1 MGVIADTVIDLVG
14 AVGGYVLAGLLPARR
29 LRVSPRIVKRAISKY
44 QARGPQHRPN
54 HLQGHQH
61 QHPRPRRLLATHL
74 NRSLHGLATRL
85 ETSHFNV
92 RSQRRRDHPSG
103 RGVSHSSAD
112 LEALIMDA
120 NRVLEALE
128 AGEFDGVSHTY
139 QPYDGYGNQTHQV
152 AMSVSSGT
160 IEVSKTTSGKFF
172 DGKENTRYSETSTDY
187 LTGMDAVDFIAQ
199 RPYYFSQVRPDLF

>member
-1 MGVIADTVIDLVG
+1 
-14 AVGGYVLAGLLPARR
+14 
-29 LRVSPRIVKRAISKY
+29 
-44 QARGPQHRPN
+44 
-54 HLQGHQH
+54 
-61 QHPRPRRLLATHL
+61 
-74 NRSLHGLATRL
+74 
-85 ETSHFNV
+85 
-92 RSQRRRDHPSG
+92 
-103 RGVSHSSAD
+103 
-112 LEALIMDA
+112 MDA

-187 LTGMDAVDFIAQ
+187 LTGMDAVGFIAQ